1 MPDTPT
7 FGRRQ
12 PKAVT
17 PPAPSR
23 RVPSVT
29 ELGVGPSDGG
39 DQELE
44 TWRRERREKRRSA
57 YLRQITGLGGVG
69 IGLMLC
75 SVVLKL
81 ADQDLLSAIPGTLGS
96 ICMFIGWRRN
106 RASN

>member
-1 MPDTPT
+1 MPETPT

-23 RVPSVT
+23 RAPSLA
-29 ELGVGPSDGG
+29 ELGVTPPDGS

-44 TWRRERREKRRSA
+44 AWRLERREKRRRA
-57 YLRQITGLGGVG
+57 YMRQITGLSGVG

-75 SVVLKL
+75 SLILKL
-81 ADQDLLSAIPGTLGS
+81 ADLDLLSAIPGTLGS
-96 ICMFIGWRRN
+96 
-106 RASN
+106 